1 MMEELSLFEFIIAAI
16 GIVIAIVLV
25 IALAACAIAPLM
37 MGDNNKSIVDQDC
50 ELGEEY
56 RCHDCWKED

>member
-1 MMEELSLFEFIIAAI
+1 MNITIFEFIIAAI

-37 MGDNNKSIVDQDC
+37 MGKDNKSIVDTASTTKNANASK
-50 ELGEEY
+50 
-56 RCHDCWKED
+56 KETSK